1 MTQTENLSEQHD
13 HFTINDL
20 SWQVTS
26 LKSDAAR
33 RISSTDLRIAID
45 RLVHEIRAEIN
56 VEQSRCGV

>member
-1 MTQTENLSEQHD
+1 MTQTENLFRTTRSLP
-13 HFTINDL
+13 TINDL

-33 RISSTDLRIAID
+33 RISSTDLRDAID

-56 VEQSRCGV
+56 VQQSR